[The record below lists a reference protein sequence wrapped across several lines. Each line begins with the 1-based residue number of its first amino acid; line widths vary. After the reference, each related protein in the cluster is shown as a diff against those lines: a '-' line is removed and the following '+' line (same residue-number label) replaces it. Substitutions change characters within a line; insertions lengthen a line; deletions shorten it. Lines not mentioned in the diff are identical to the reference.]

1 VEEAEED
8 RVIEGVIEGMPV
20 IVHTEGLVAGEL
32 LYVTYPGYFSL
43 LFQRTRTRFLK
54 NSLVFTHSLRLP
66 LGDCSPVQFECQH
79 AGVCIVFFY
88 IRVIFFLLYIPNKIT
103 GTSVHHQIIQNYG
116 LSIAFVAN
124 IIFTCIAFR

>member
-1 VEEAEED
+1 
-8 RVIEGVIEGMPV
+8 MPV

-32 LYVTYPGYFSL
+32 LYASYPGYFSL
-43 LFQRTRTRFLK
+43 WFQWTGSWFLK

-66 LGDCSPVQFECQH
+66 LGDCSPVQFEYQH
-79 AGVCIVFFY
+79 AGACIIFFY

-103 GTSVHHQIIQNYG
+103 GTSVHHQIIQNSG

-124 IIFTCIAFR
+124 IYLHA